1 MNKYLWIYL
10 SFFATL
16 ITAISVIIM
25 KYLTHSKCNVKTLT
39 FMSFIISSFIVLI
52 YLPFDKTVIDDIKKN
67 IDLKDYLLI
76 ILFSIVLIANR
87 LSQVYVFKI
96 TPSIGISHL
105 IINANIIVS
114 LLAGYFLFKQIINY
128 KSFIGILIT
137 MIGLSITI
145 YYSNN

>member
-25 KYLTHSKCNVKTLT
+25 KYLTDSKCNVKTLT
-39 FMSFIISSFIVLI
+39 FMSFIISSIIVLI
-52 YLPFDKTVIDDIKKN
+52 YLPFDKTVINDIKKN

-76 ILFSIVLIANR
+76 ILFSVVLIANR

-114 LLAGYFLFKQIINY
+114 LLAGYFLFKQMINY

>member
-1 MNKYLWIYL
+1 
-10 SFFATL
+10 
-16 ITAISVIIM
+16 M
-25 KYLTHSKCNVKTLT
+25 KYLTESKCNVKTLT

-52 YLPFDKTVIDDIKKN
+52 YLPFDKTVINDIKKN

-76 ILFSIVLIANR
+76 ILFSVVLIANR

-114 LLAGYFLFKQIINY
+114 LLAGYFLFKQMINY

>member
-1 MNKYLWIYL
+1 MNKYLWVYL

-25 KYLTHSKCNVKTLT
+25 KYLTDSKCNVKTLT
-39 FMSFIISSFIVLI
+39 FMSFIISSLIVLI
-52 YLPFDKTVIDDIKKN
+52 YIPFDKTVIDDIKKN

-76 ILFSIVLIANR
+76 ILFSVVLIANR

-114 LLAGYFLFKQIINY
+114 LLAGYFLFKQLINY

>member
-1 MNKYLWIYL
+1 MNKYLWVYL
-10 SFFATL
+10 SFFTML

-25 KYLTHSKCNVKTLT
+25 KYLTESKCNVKTLT
-39 FMSFIISSFIVLI
+39 FMTFIISSLLVLI
-52 YLPFDKTVIDDIKKN
+52 YIPFDKNVINDIKKN

-76 ILFSIVLIANR
+76 ILFSVLLIANK

-114 LLAGYFLFKQIINY
+114 LLAGYFLFKQMINY

>member
-1 MNKYLWIYL
+1 MNKYLWVYL

-25 KYLTHSKCNVKTLT
+25 KYLTDSKCNVKTLT
-39 FMSFIISSFIVLI
+39 FMSFIISSLIVLI
-52 YLPFDKTVIDDIKKN
+52 YIPFDKTVIDDIKKN

-76 ILFSIVLIANR
+76 ILFSVVLIANR

-105 IINANIIVS
+105 IINAKIIVS
-114 LLAGYFLFKQIINY
+114 LLAGYFLFKQLINY

>member
-1 MNKYLWIYL
+1 M
-10 SFFATL
+10 L

-25 KYLTHSKCNVKTLT
+25 KYLTESKCNVKTLT
-39 FMSFIISSFIVLI
+39 FMTFIISSLLVLI
-52 YLPFDKTVIDDIKKN
+52 YIPFDKNVINDIKKN

-76 ILFSIVLIANR
+76 ILFSVLLIANK

-114 LLAGYFLFKQIINY
+114 LLAGYFLFKQMINY

>member
-1 MNKYLWIYL
+1 MHIYIMNKYLWIYL

-25 KYLTHSKCNVKTLT
+25 KYLTESKCNVKTLT
-39 FMSFIISSFIVLI
+39 FMSFIISSLLILI
-52 YLPFDKTVIDDIKKN
+52 YLPFDKTVINDIKKN

-76 ILFSIVLIANR
+76 ILFSAVLIANR

-114 LLAGYFLFKQIINY
+114 LLAGYFLFKQIINHLLE
-128 KSFIGILIT
+128 F
-137 MIGLSITI
+137 
-145 YYSNN
+145 

>member
-1 MNKYLWIYL
+1 MNKYLWVYL
-10 SFFATL
+10 SFFATF

-25 KYLTHSKCNVKTLT
+25 KYLTDSKCNIKTLT

-52 YLPFDKTVIDDIKKN
+52 YIPFDKTVIDDIKKN

-76 ILFSIVLIANR
+76 ILFSVVLIANR

>member
-1 MNKYLWIYL
+1 MNKYLWVYL
-10 SFFATL
+10 SFFVTL

-25 KYLTHSKCNVKTLT
+25 KYLTQSKCNVKTLT
-39 FMSFIISSFIVLI
+39 FMTFIISSLLVLI
-52 YLPFDKTVIDDIKKN
+52 YIPFDQTIINDIKKN
-67 IDLKDYLLI
+67 IHLKDYLLI
-76 ILFSIVLIANR
+76 ILFSVVLIANR

-105 IINANIIVS
+105 IINTNIIVT
-114 LLAGYFLFKQIINY
+114 LLAGYFLFKQLINY

-145 YYSNN
+145 YYSNY

>member
-1 MNKYLWIYL
+1 M
-10 SFFATL
+10 
-16 ITAISVIIM
+16 
-25 KYLTHSKCNVKTLT
+25 
-39 FMSFIISSFIVLI
+39 
-52 YLPFDKTVIDDIKKN
+52 
-67 IDLKDYLLI
+67 
-76 ILFSIVLIANR
+76 LFSVVLIANK

-114 LLAGYFLFKQIINY
+114 LLAGYFLFKQMINY

>member
-10 SFFATL
+10 SFFGTL

-25 KYLTHSKCNVKTLT
+25 KYLTDSKCNTKTLT
-39 FMSFIISSFIVLI
+39 FLSFIISSFIVLI
-52 YLPFDKTVIDDIKKN
+52 YLPFDKTVINDIKKN
-67 IDLKDYLLI
+67 IDFKDYLLI
-76 ILFSIVLIANR
+76 ILFSVVLIANR

-114 LLAGYFLFKQIINY
+114 LLAGYFLFKQMINY

>member
-1 MNKYLWIYL
+1 MNKYLWVYL

-25 KYLTHSKCNVKTLT
+25 KYLTDSKCNVKTLT
-39 FMSFIISSFIVLI
+39 FMSFIISSLIVLI
-52 YLPFDKTVIDDIKKN
+52 YIPFDKTVIDDIKKN

-76 ILFSIVLIANR
+76 ILFSVVLIANR

-114 LLAGYFLFKQIINY
+114 LLAGYFLFKQLLNY

-145 YYSNN
+145 YYANN

>member
-25 KYLTHSKCNVKTLT
+25 KYLTDSKSNVKTLT

-52 YLPFDKTVIDDIKKN
+52 YLPFDKTVINDVKKN

-76 ILFSIVLIANR
+76 ILFSVVLIANR

-114 LLAGYFLFKQIINY
+114 LLAGYFLFKQMINY